1 MPPTKSVRK
10 KPSVHRQ
17 TQCRNNQRRYRAE
30 ARARL
35 DFLQGAVERLGT
47 ETARLEGQCDSLS
60 LAVQRLPP
68 PSYVSVD
75 LHNIARC
82 REYWLMFENG
92 YAIHDAATATAQ
104 SAMLRSLMHH
114 DVEVMGHRGIE
125 KVLSNW
131 TQYARWFRTLQ
142 KVGSAWDVVGVDEST
157 RIVTGV
163 GTITLRIGRE
173 TVGALC
179 PQLLSNEP
187 LMQRIVG
194 QEIVCPCTQLFY
206 MTLVDDRVMV
216 TRVETDLN
224 MTVGLLTLLGS
235 LHDVSDVM
243 TGVQLAPDAELT
255 CWIPPTPSSPP
266 QPLLQSAYDC
276 R

>member
-1 MPPTKSVRK
+1 MRSTKPARK

-30 ARARL
+30 ARAHL
-35 DFLQGAVERLGT
+35 EFLEGAVQSLGT

-60 LAVQRLPP
+60 MAVQRLPP
-68 PSYVSVD
+68 PPLVVSAH
-75 LHNIARC
+75 LHDIARC
-82 REYWLMFENG
+82 REYWLVFEHG
-92 YAIHDAATATAQ
+92 YAIHDMATATAQ
-104 SAMLRSLMHH
+104 VAMLRSLMHH
-114 DVEVMGHRGIE
+114 DVEVMGAKGVE
-125 KVLSNW
+125 KVISNW
-131 TQYARWFRTLQ
+131 TQYARCFRTLQ
-142 KVGSAWDVVGVDEST
+142 KVGSAWDVVVVDEST
-157 RIVTGV
+157 RIVKGV

-173 TVGALC
+173 TIGALC
-179 PQLLSNEP
+179 PQLLANEP

-206 MTLVDDRVMV
+206 MTLLEDRVMV

-224 MTVGLLTLLGS
+224 MTVGLMALLGS
-235 LHDVSDVM
+235 LRDVSDVM

-255 CWIPPTPSSPP
+255 CWIPPMPTSTPPM
-266 QPLLQSAYDC
+266 LHSAYDC